1 MGKNSYND
9 IAEAIYLSTHGKSGS
24 TLSESLNDIVNFL
37 NRKRLL
43 SKSKYVL
50 EALSKIVD
58 RTEGRIKVR
67 VRTAKS
73 LHPEAKQELSHILQ
87 NKYNAKH
94 VEIVEELDEKVIGG
108 MRIQVDDEVIDLT
121 LKNKIGRLQE
131 YLTNA

>member
-1 MGKNSYND
+1 MAKNSYND
-9 IAEAIYLSTHGKSGS
+9 IAEAIYLSTHGKSGGA
-24 TLSESLNDIVNFL
+24 LSESLYDVVNFL

-58 RTEGRIKVR
+58 RAEGRIKVK
-67 VRTAKS
+67 VKTVKN
-73 LHPEAKQELSHILQ
+73 LHPEAKKELSHILQ

-94 VEIVEELDEKVIGG
+94 IEILEELDEKLIGG
-108 MRIQVDDEVIDLT
+108 IRIEVGDEVIDLT